1 MARVVVTPTA
11 VDDLDWLV
19 RTHSL
24 PADTRARVR
33 RSLEDLVPFPRLG
46 ALLEGRWEG
55 FRFLLGPWRWM
66 IVVYVYDEAEDRVA
80 IVTIHD
86 GRTSSSATAA

>member
-24 PADTRARVR
+24 RADTRARGR
-33 RSLEDLVPFPRLG
+33 RSLEALVPFLRLG
-46 ALLEGRWEG
+46 APLEGR
-55 FRFLLGPWRWM
+55 
-66 IVVYVYDEAEDRVA
+66 
-80 IVTIHD
+80 
-86 GRTSSSATAA
+86 